1 MPALLINGTRKFEAI
16 LIKGTYYRNI
26 NEGTVF
32 IHQGQTY
39 YISHDTKTC
48 GKKTWLKE
56 RGFFVFFNFNYLIPN
71 FLHVIFICN

>member
-16 LIKGTYYRNI
+16 LIKGTYYPIQRNI

-39 YISHDTKTC
+39 YISHDIKTC
-48 GKKTWLKE
+48 GKK
-56 RGFFVFFNFNYLIPN
+56 PD
-71 FLHVIFICN
+71 